1 MATFNLAT
9 RTLGSIPATVIALTA
24 TATTAGAAAPTAG
37 AQPAKNATPTPA
49 SDEWIK
55 HAAVGA
61 DLGVG
66 AVITRYSPE
75 ASDGGTVLYTAI
87 HGTYEIREDLQLKV
101 ALQLWALPGA
111 NHAAGPSLGL
121 RFEPYQA
128 DFGRGF
134 LDASVGLGWTANA
147 TNVAFDIGAGF
158 ELDLPSVPGLALGPV
173 FRYGQ
178 VVDPAP
184 RTSDDG
190 RAWQLGLSAT
200 YHFGR
205 AAAGRKNTAQGG
217 PVRPFVFNVPDS
229 DHDGVTDD
237 VDECPQVPAGRR
249 RDPIRRGC
257 PENDEDQDGI
267 TDSDDLCP
275 LTPAGD
281 HPDPARKGCPYADRD
296 GDGVPDADDR
306 CPDKSGPASNDPA
319 RNGCPERPKKPS
331 RRAKKRR
338 PADGTES
345 LPAPAITPKRGIPQP
360 APSK

>member
-1 MATFNLAT
+1 MATPNFAK
-9 RTLGSIPATVIALTA
+9 RTLSLVAVALTV
-24 TATTAGAAAPTAG
+24 TVSSLTSAAPA
-37 AQPAKNATPTPA
+37 PAAPGVAPKNAAPESPNNDWMMHA
-49 SDEWIK
+49 S
-55 HAAVGA
+55 VGA

-87 HGTYEIREDLQLKV
+87 RGGYEIREDLQLKV

-111 NHAAGPSLGL
+111 NFATGPSLGI

-128 DFGRGF
+128 PFGRGF
-134 LDASVGLGWTANA
+134 LDGSLGVAWTNAAAN
-147 TNVAFDIGAGF
+147 VSFDIGAGF
-158 ELDLPSVPGLALGPV
+158 ELDLPTVPGVALGPV

-184 RTSDDG
+184 RTNDDG
-190 RAWQLGLSAT
+190 RAWQLGVSAT

-205 AAAGRKNTAQGG
+205 AAAGRKSGAATG

-281 HPDPARKGCPYADRD
+281 HPDPARKGCPFADSD
-296 GDGVPDADDR
+296 GDGIADADDH
-306 CPDKSGPASNDPA
+306 CPYKSGPASTDPT
-319 RNGCPERPKKPS
+319 RNGCPERPKKAS
-331 RRAKKRR
+331 RRTKKRQ
-338 PADGTES
+338 PASGAES
-345 LPAPAITPKRGIPQP
+345 LPAPTVTPKRSMTPP
-360 APSK
+360 AQSR